1 MGMSLKQEVGM
12 EKKKWYRSKT
22 VWTSVVTVVL
32 ATYNSASVQ
41 FGLPAVPEFVYG
53 VLAAFGI
60 YSRVTATTKIA

>member
-1 MGMSLKQEVGM
+1 MSLKQEVGM
-12 EKKKWYRSKT
+12 GKKKWYQSKT
-22 VWTSVVTVVL
+22 VWSSVVAVVL
-32 ATYNSASVQ
+32 AAYNSASAQ

>member
-1 MGMSLKQEVGM
+1 MSLKQEVGM
-12 EKKKWYRSKT
+12 GKKKWYRSKT

-53 VLAAFGI
+53 ILAAFGV
-60 YSRVTATTKIA
+60 YSRVTATTKIG